1 MVEAIVEGI
10 RADLS
15 RRIGAIEWRGGSGR
29 IAGEVDAVRRIAQ
42 RHGMR
47 AAETV
52 AQALEGALARGERG
66 PLVHA
71 WLGLLREAVASER
84 QDEAAGRTY
93 AAACAVRQCR

>member
-1 MVEAIVEGI
+1 MVEAMVEGI

-15 RRIGAIEWRGGSGR
+15 RRIGAIEWRGGSAR
-29 IAGEVDAVRRIAQ
+29 IAGEVDAVRRIAHL
-42 RHGMR
+42 HGMR

-84 QDEAAGRTY
+84 QDEAAGRAY
-93 AAACAVRQCR
+93 AAACAVRQAR